1 MMCKAQRP
9 GDKTQQVCLLYYQT
23 GKRCSLSTSCSK
35 EKPTSPETD
44 PSKQMSPDNVDGI
57 RMDFH
62 SQSQIDLQNWL
73 TTISCIESRVSKCIQ
88 KSQQSQQK
96 RCGKWESPKLLSQ
109 HIVSLHKQIPN
120 QFLDTSPWHH
130 LNQRFLRAVN
140 SLKPLLSTKEKKI
153 LQKDYGFD
161 DCTTTFSPKMLNYSR
176 LPRNGGRSAQS
187 RDNGT

>member
-9 GDKTQQVCLLYYQT
+9 GDKTQQVCLLYFRT

-35 EKPTSPETD
+35 ENPTSPETD
-44 PSKQMSPDNVDGI
+44 SSKQMSPDRVDAIQMNFG
-57 RMDFH
+57 
-62 SQSQIDLQNWL
+62 SESQIDLQNWL

-109 HIVSLHKQIPN
+109 HIVSLRKQIPN
-120 QFLDTSPWHH
+120 QFLDSSPWHY

-140 SLKPLLSTKEKKI
+140 SLEPLLS
-153 LQKDYGFD
+153 
-161 DCTTTFSPKMLNYSR
+161 SPRPARKSAKR
-176 LPRNGGRSAQS
+176 LRPR
-187 RDNGT
+187 

>member
-1 MMCKAQRP
+1 MCKAKGP
-9 GDKTQQVCLLYYQT
+9 GDSIQQVCLLYYTT

-73 TTISCIESRVSKCIQ
+73 TTISCIESRVERCLF

-96 RCGKWESPKLLSQ
+96 RRGKWESPDKLSQ
-109 HIVSLHKQIPN
+109 HIVSLRRQIPT
-120 QFLDTSPWHH
+120 QFDDSSSWHH
-130 LNQRFLRAVN
+130 LSQRFHQAVN
-140 SLKPLLSTKEKKI
+140 SLQPLLS
-153 LQKDYGFD
+153 
-161 DCTTTFSPKMLNYSR
+161 SR
-176 LPRNGGRSAQS
+176 RLDKNSAK
-187 RDNGT
+187 RLRLR